1 MKINKKTKTEELL
14 EEKLEDEK
22 LGKTT
27 QKKKK
32 YFSKIRN
39 AIGKRAKQKGSK

>member
-1 MKINKKTKTEELL
+1 MEIKKKTQVEELL
-14 EEKLEDEK
+14 EQKLKDEE
-22 LGKTT
+22 LGKVT

-39 AIGKRAKQKGSK
+39 AIGKRAKPKSK

>member
-1 MKINKKTKTEELL
+1 VEINKKTKAEELL
-14 EEKLEDEK
+14 EEKLENEK

-27 QKKKK
+27 QKKKR

-39 AIGKRAKQKGSK
+39 AIGKRAKSKETK